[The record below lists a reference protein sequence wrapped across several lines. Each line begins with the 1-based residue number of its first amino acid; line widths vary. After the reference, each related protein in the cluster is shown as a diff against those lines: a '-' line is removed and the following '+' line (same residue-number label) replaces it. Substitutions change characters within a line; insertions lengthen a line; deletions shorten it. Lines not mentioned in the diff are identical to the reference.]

1 MPIDLLIYS
10 FYFDAISYR
19 DSRVTKHYF
28 LSIFLNLF
36 LITYVITIAILQC
49 KIYSIV
55 RRHRFQIYSQQVQGS
70 GQTHDEMRTTF
81 QRHKPSARGSF
92 HI

>member
-1 MPIDLLIYS
+1 MLGVTEPGNSSIITTIVAKSGIILSFVKVARYAIIVICKARKKNDCFTLTKTKRKPIDLLIYS

-36 LITYVITIAILQC
+36 
-49 KIYSIV
+49 
-55 RRHRFQIYSQQVQGS
+55 
-70 GQTHDEMRTTF
+70 
-81 QRHKPSARGSF
+81 
-92 HI
+92 